1 MSGSP
6 LLKRV
11 RSGRSLESAWR
22 VIEGNGRFSK
32 SETVRSEIE
41 TFRDKASLKLRS
53 LSDRLRRGSFRFP
66 PARAVPIPKGDKKDR
81 GNFRPI
87 VLATVEARIV
97 QRSILGV
104 LTDISE
110 LQPFFR
116 NPNSFGG
123 IRKSEGQE
131 LAAVPAAIHEVLA
144 AIGKGAAYAV
154 CADINGFFTCI
165 PKSAV
170 TDIIGTVVGDPDF
183 MSLFSDAVKV
193 ELSNMAEMR
202 ERAERFPIHDIGVA
216 QGNSLSPL
224 LGNVILHAFD
234 SVMNEGDCRC
244 IRYIDDFIVLGPTR
258 KAVAARMKLAR
269 KHLGALGMTLSEE
282 KTHAEPQ
289 GVTDGFEFLGIELTN
304 GLIRPTAKAQR
315 RLLQSLDDMMKESA
329 SSFRALRNGTT
340 LPKSQS
346 FLGTFRRFDGAVQGW
361 GRHYWF
367 CNDRATFARL
377 DAEIDAK
384 IRRFIGIYADERKST
399 REVDR
404 RCLLGIDSL
413 VDDRRVPFA
422 WPEGRAARRTKVLV
436 DLRPA
441 ALLAE
446 GAPVDVASVDPS
458 RVVGVPLD
466 ANPSSP
472 EGWQASAP

>member
-1 MSGSP
+1 M
-6 LLKRV
+6 
-11 RSGRSLESAWR
+11 
-22 VIEGNGRFSK
+22 IEDNGRFSK

-41 TFRDKASLKLRS
+41 NFRDRATLKLRS
-53 LSDRLRRGSFRFP
+53 LSDKLRRGTFRFP

-104 LTDISE
+104 LTGIPE

-123 IRKSEGQE
+123 IRKAEGQE
-131 LAAVPAAIHEVLA
+131 LAAVPAAIQEVLA
-144 AIGKGAAYAV
+144 AIGKGAAYAA
-154 CADINGFFTCI
+154 CADINGFFTRI
-165 PKSAV
+165 PKSTV
-170 TDIIGTVVGDPDF
+170 TDIIGTVVRDAEF

-224 LGNVILHAFD
+224 LGNVILHEFD
-234 SVMNEGDCRC
+234 TVMNEGDCRC

-258 KAVAARMKLAR
+258 KAVAARMRLAR

-289 GVTDGFEFLGIELTN
+289 GVADGFEFLGIELTN
-304 GLIRPTAKAQR
+304 GLIRPTVKAQR
-315 RLLQSLDDMMKESA
+315 RLLKSLDEMIKESA
-329 SSFRALRNGTT
+329 SSFRALRKGTS

-346 FLGTFRRFDGAVQGW
+346 FLGTLRRVDGAIQGW

-367 CNDRATFARL
+367 CNDRATFAQL
-377 DAEIDAK
+377 DAEIDGK
-384 IRRFIGIYADERKST
+384 IRGFIGIYADERKSS
-399 REVDR
+399 RVVDH

-413 VDDRRVPFA
+413 VDDRRAPFA
-422 WPEGRAARRTKVLV
+422 WPESRAARRTKILV

-441 ALLAE
+441 AFQEDGKGL
-446 GAPVDVASVDPS
+446 PVASKVS
-458 RVVGVPLD
+458 ARTVAAPLD
-466 ANPSSP
+466 ANPTSHESR
-472 EGWQASAP
+472 QAPVP